1 MQPLWWA
8 GLQAPECRI
17 SSAAAAVFIV
27 LTGTLTA
34 PIRNHPAMEHRH
46 CHTTRHGAS
55 AGLLLAL
62 VLQAA
67 PAATGSLPP
76 LQNLHDQPAT
86 AAVPS
91 ADGP

>member
-1 MQPLWWA
+1 
-8 GLQAPECRI
+8 
-17 SSAAAAVFIV
+17 
-27 LTGTLTA
+27 
-34 PIRNHPAMEHRH
+34 MEHRH

-67 PAATGSLPP
+67 PAATGSLRP

-86 AAVPS
+86 AAVQS